1 MIMTDHC
8 DGGVNNDDDDR
19 TDEDGEDDNYDDDG
33 DYDDD
38 DDHEDHDDVNYF
50 FHFNLGIFLIHC
62 KYDDRN
68 CNNKL

>member
-8 DGGVNNDDDDR
+8 DGGVNNDDDDH
-19 TDEDGEDDNYDDDG
+19 TDEDGEDDN
-33 DYDDD
+33 YDDD

-50 FHFNLGIFLIHC
+50 CHFNLGIFLIHC